1 MFKKDDKVKVI
12 KGIKA
17 FEGLT
22 GTVLDTNGS
31 QVKVK
36 LNMSEDAEVQKNI
49 INIFEDYQLELESLD
64 LLKEEAEATFDNEE
78 EGINELIQDSIKSKK
93 PVKIDPFS
101 LEFKDIN
108 DSNPEMEYATKVI
121 EKGTIEEDELGNPQ
135 WATQP
140 NTSYWFPF
148 TFKDFINS
156 TKGII
161 DIYSYIEGNDD
172 HKDSIYNLKPEE
184 IVSII
189 QRLVKDSNQA
199 KKVYEYLDEAAQKDC
214 DEEYGSFPT
223 EEAKE
228 ELLEFERDV
237 RDAVKNGKWVKCG
250 PFEVHFKRRYDSN
263 PDLKYFKDGNF
274 PYSLKM
280 DFIDL
285 INTVWGYNNPYDCLK
300 EANIYDDPE
309 EATLNPREILY
320 LLNHLSDDAY
330 YRLDEIVEQK
340 YGDGYD
346 RDWEPYYESL
356 NSLKEEAEVAFDNDE
371 NEKQVCCICGEEYTG
386 YGNNAEPYKEG
397 RCCDECNRKF
407 VIPSRLNKL
416 RSAKNESLK
425 LTEEELKAW
434 CSDNDANYY
443 TQDIK
448 DDKVIIRGL
457 KEDLAE
463 YDFKTKELKVF
474 DYSGTTTQEQDL
486 EDDYDDNY
494 IRDYVYDVDMLD
506 DKEYP
511 SWEFVSVIATAENI
525 SDDSVIEEA
534 HNRGFKVFLIQASN
548 YEKFVVAAEKITE
561 EDIMEDF
568 ASYLEGN
575 PKVTEIV

>member
-64 LLKEEAEATFDNEE
+64 LLKEEAEATFDN
-78 EGINELIQDSIKSKK
+78 
-93 PVKIDPFS
+93 
-101 LEFKDIN
+101 
-108 DSNPEMEYATKVI
+108 
-121 EKGTIEEDELGNPQ
+121 
-135 WATQP
+135 
-140 NTSYWFPF
+140 
-148 TFKDFINS
+148 
-156 TKGII
+156 
-161 DIYSYIEGNDD
+161 
-172 HKDSIYNLKPEE
+172 
-184 IVSII
+184 
-189 QRLVKDSNQA
+189 
-199 KKVYEYLDEAAQKDC
+199 
-214 DEEYGSFPT
+214 
-223 EEAKE
+223 
-228 ELLEFERDV
+228 
-237 RDAVKNGKWVKCG
+237 
-250 PFEVHFKRRYDSN
+250 
-263 PDLKYFKDGNF
+263 
-274 PYSLKM
+274 
-280 DFIDL
+280 
-285 INTVWGYNNPYDCLK
+285 
-300 EANIYDDPE
+300 
-309 EATLNPREILY
+309 
-320 LLNHLSDDAY
+320 
-330 YRLDEIVEQK
+330 
-340 YGDGYD
+340 
-346 RDWEPYYESL
+346 
-356 NSLKEEAEVAFDNDE
+356 DE
-371 NEKQVCCICGEEYTG
+371 NEKQVCCICGEEYEG

-397 RCCDECNRKF
+397 RCCDKCNMKF
-407 VIPSRLNKL
+407 VIPYRLSQL

-448 DDKVIIRGL
+448 NNKVIIRGL

-486 EDDYDDNY
+486 EDEYDDNY

-506 DKEYP
+506 DEEYP
-511 SWEFVSVIATAENI
+511 SWEFVSVIATSENI
-525 SDDSVIEEA
+525 SEDSVIQEA
-534 HNRGFKVFLIQASN
+534 HDRGFKVFLIQASN

-561 EDIMEDF
+561 DDIMEDF

-575 PKVTEIV
+575 PKVTEII

>member
-36 LNMSEDAEVQKNI
+36 LNISEDAEVQKNI

-64 LLKEEAEATFDNEE
+64 LLKEEAEATFDN
-78 EGINELIQDSIKSKK
+78 
-93 PVKIDPFS
+93 
-101 LEFKDIN
+101 
-108 DSNPEMEYATKVI
+108 
-121 EKGTIEEDELGNPQ
+121 DE
-135 WATQP
+135 T
-140 NTSYWFPF
+140 
-148 TFKDFINS
+148 
-156 TKGII
+156 
-161 DIYSYIEGNDD
+161 
-172 HKDSIYNLKPEE
+172 
-184 IVSII
+184 
-189 QRLVKDSNQA
+189 
-199 KKVYEYLDEAAQKDC
+199 
-214 DEEYGSFPT
+214 
-223 EEAKE
+223 
-228 ELLEFERDV
+228 
-237 RDAVKNGKWVKCG
+237 
-250 PFEVHFKRRYDSN
+250 
-263 PDLKYFKDGNF
+263 
-274 PYSLKM
+274 
-280 DFIDL
+280 
-285 INTVWGYNNPYDCLK
+285 
-300 EANIYDDPE
+300 
-309 EATLNPREILY
+309 
-320 LLNHLSDDAY
+320 
-330 YRLDEIVEQK
+330 
-340 YGDGYD
+340 
-346 RDWEPYYESL
+346 
-356 NSLKEEAEVAFDNDE
+356 
-371 NEKQVCCICGEEYTG
+371 EKQVCCICGEEYTG

-397 RCCDECNRKF
+397 RCCDECNMKF
-407 VIPSRLNKL
+407 VIPYRLNQLRKDKNESLKL
-416 RSAKNESLK
+416 TESDNEKYVIIKPFTGNYYDSKNGIYVPDLNKATTYDSREEALRVADWLRTRHESSRRRINSQGGNDIGKLYLKVVKRKFKDENTTNESLK

-448 DDKVIIRGL
+448 NNKVIIRGL

-474 DYSGTTTQEQDL
+474 DYSGTTTQDQDL

-525 SDDSVIEEA
+525 SDDAVMQEA
-534 HNRGFKVFLIQASN
+534 HDRGFKVFLIQASN

-561 EDIMEDF
+561 DDIMEDF

-575 PKVTEIV
+575 PKVTEII

>member
-64 LLKEEAEATFDNEE
+64 LLKEEAEATFDN
-78 EGINELIQDSIKSKK
+78 
-93 PVKIDPFS
+93 
-101 LEFKDIN
+101 
-108 DSNPEMEYATKVI
+108 
-121 EKGTIEEDELGNPQ
+121 DE
-135 WATQP
+135 T
-140 NTSYWFPF
+140 
-148 TFKDFINS
+148 
-156 TKGII
+156 
-161 DIYSYIEGNDD
+161 
-172 HKDSIYNLKPEE
+172 
-184 IVSII
+184 
-189 QRLVKDSNQA
+189 
-199 KKVYEYLDEAAQKDC
+199 
-214 DEEYGSFPT
+214 
-223 EEAKE
+223 
-228 ELLEFERDV
+228 
-237 RDAVKNGKWVKCG
+237 
-250 PFEVHFKRRYDSN
+250 
-263 PDLKYFKDGNF
+263 
-274 PYSLKM
+274 
-280 DFIDL
+280 
-285 INTVWGYNNPYDCLK
+285 
-300 EANIYDDPE
+300 
-309 EATLNPREILY
+309 
-320 LLNHLSDDAY
+320 
-330 YRLDEIVEQK
+330 
-340 YGDGYD
+340 
-346 RDWEPYYESL
+346 
-356 NSLKEEAEVAFDNDE
+356 
-371 NEKQVCCICGEEYTG
+371 EKQVCCICGEEYKG
-386 YGNNAEPYKEG
+386 YGNNAEPYKKG
-397 RCCDECNRKF
+397 RCCDQCNRKF

-416 RSAKNESLK
+416 RNSKNESLK

-486 EDDYDDNY
+486 EDEDDNY

-506 DKEYP
+506 DEEYP

-525 SDDSVIEEA
+525 SDDSVIQEA
-534 HNRGFKVFLIQASN
+534 HDRGFKVFLIQASN

-561 EDIMEDF
+561 DDIMEDF

-575 PKVTEIV
+575 PKVTEII